1 MPCIC
6 SSTTSQNHTESTYAY
21 TGMMQEFDLDD
32 ASTPARKIKGLIKRL
47 NSYKHEPDAPSKL
60 KADSALACK
69 AREMPETI
77 NFRAFDTIISRLDSH
92 SEQACYS
99 CNTLY
104 RWTATLLRL
113 YCGFCWD
120 GNFPS
125 ATLRTCRFISLTL
138 DMLFRSFIHFVF
150 QTWYFRF
157 SPSSGITTTDRARRK
172 LWHQDGKSY
181 HSSLMTCGPTEMIVD
196 LSTAHM

>member
-1 MPCIC
+1 MIPAQSDLFFHISNPAISNNLLKIVPLKCSPRLCRCSRITCRTSSKMPCIC

-150 QTWYFRF
+150 QT
-157 SPSSGITTTDRARRK
+157 
-172 LWHQDGKSY
+172 
-181 HSSLMTCGPTEMIVD
+181 
-196 LSTAHM
+196 